1 MSLRSLS
8 LALLAAVPLLSGAQ
22 AQLQLD
28 PASLQQL
35 NISTGCLQGLA
46 GLVSAD
52 PGQCLGINDALA
64 IFGPLLQQPSS
75 SVVAPLDSYL
85 ERDFCGKPACPES
98 FFEQA
103 RGVLDG
109 ECAQDIPQD
118 GALNIANAVQ
128 VSGRASVVRLQSE
141 VRMLWQRSAHGKA
154 LGLSDCS
161 PRRSLSLVVGRV
173 QRLPSTEE
181 RGMHAD
187 VDRRCGARHGTAR
200 SRACICAPRGRRRVA
215 LGATVCAQLSI
226 SMLSARHAASACA

>member
-128 VSGRASVVRLQSE
+128 VSGRASVVRLQGE
-141 VRMLWQRSAHGKA
+141 AQEAVAAQRARRGTRTARQGAAFRSLLAECSA
-154 LGLSDCS
+154 CTR
-161 PRRSLSLVVGRV
+161 RRSEGCMPTSTDGVARV
-173 QRLPSTEE
+173 MGQPDL
-181 RGMHAD
+181 
-187 VDRRCGARHGTAR
+187 
-200 SRACICAPRGRRRVA
+200 ACICALRGRRRVA
-215 LGATVCAQLSI
+215 LGATVCGQL
-226 SMLSARHAASACA
+226 SMLSASHAAPACA